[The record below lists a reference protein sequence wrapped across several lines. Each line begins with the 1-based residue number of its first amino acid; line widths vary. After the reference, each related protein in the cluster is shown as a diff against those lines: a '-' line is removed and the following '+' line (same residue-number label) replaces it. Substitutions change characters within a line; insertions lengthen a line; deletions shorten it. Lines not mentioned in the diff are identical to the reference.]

1 MLVVMSAMKAMV
13 FGLWSRTYLDESS
26 GVQPLNASYSWVH
39 SVAFLRIPVLRTGTS
54 KTQQTQQIK
63 SNYFKGLVTAFLIIG
78 LTASFM
84 PQQARADG
92 ISFRKIPGKNYEV
105 VTSIAQLGEPLA
117 HITGSCVY
125 VKSLLGSGTD
135 PHLYRLS
142 RADVRKMHRSG
153 MVQYVGHLLEAQM
166 KPFLH
171 LLSITK
177 PVYPVGELIN
187 PKLMMEVEPG
197 IHDPH
202 LWMDPILWSE
212 VLGIALNIIIDQ
224 YPECEKVI
232 MARANMYFYELGV
245 LHEKTEKLFYS
256 IPKEK
261 RILVTS
267 HDAFGY
273 FGARF
278 GIKVLAIQGISTD
291 RQISIN
297 KINSLVD
304 SLIEY
309 DIKSVFVESSVSSRD
324 IYAVIEGAASRG
336 HEIKIGGTLYSDAM
350 GESGTWE
357 GTYIGM
363 LEHNIRTIAT
373 AWGVDTSILDSVT
386 LDSL

>member
-1 MLVVMSAMKAMV
+1 MV
-13 FGLWSRTYLDESS
+13 FGLWSRTDLDESP
-26 GVQPLNASYSWVH
+26 GVQSSDASYLWRH
-39 SVAFLRIPVLRTGTS
+39 PMTFLKIPVLWTGIS
-54 KTQQTQQIK
+54 QTQQTQQIK
-63 SNYFKGLVTAFLIIG
+63 SSYFKGLVTAFLVIG

-84 PQQARADG
+84 PQQGQADDLD
-92 ISFRKIPGKNYEV
+92 FKKERGKNYEV
-105 VTSIAQLGEPLA
+105 ITSIAQLGEPLA
-117 HITGSCVY
+117 HITESCVY

-142 RADVRKMHRSG
+142 RADVRKMHRSE
-153 MVQYVGHLLEAQM
+153 MVLYVGHLLEAQM

-177 PVYPVGELIN
+177 PVHPVGELIN
-187 PKLMMEVEPG
+187 PNLMMEVEPG

-202 LWMDPILWSE
+202 LWMDPVLWSE
-212 VLGIALNIIIDQ
+212 VLQVAINIIINQ
-224 YPECEKVI
+224 YPACKETI
-232 MARANMYFYELGV
+232 MARANTYFYELGV
-245 LHEKTEKLFYS
+245 LHEKTEKIFHLV
-256 IPKEK
+256 PKEK

-309 DIKSVFVESSVSSRD
+309 NIKSVFVESSVSSRD
-324 IYAVIEGAASRG
+324 ILAVIEGAASRG

-350 GESGTWE
+350 GESGTLE
-357 GTYIGM
+357 GTYMGM

-373 AWGVDTSILDSVT
+373 AWGVDTSILDSVA